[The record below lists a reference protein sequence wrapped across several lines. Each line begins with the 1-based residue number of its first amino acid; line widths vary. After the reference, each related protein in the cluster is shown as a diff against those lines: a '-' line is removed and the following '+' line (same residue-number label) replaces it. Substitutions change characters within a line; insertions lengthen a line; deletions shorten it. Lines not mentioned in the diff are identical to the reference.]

1 VIDVG
6 QPGFGESRRD
16 RLIDPRGYDVR
27 VVLGQ
32 APRDRDDL
40 SRRLAGAEDRLGSPA
55 AQRTVVIDL
64 GEPEIL
70 VREAPE
76 LVDRAVDVEAP
87 GPEVFEES
95 PDRFPIHRSLAGGA

>member
-1 VIDVG
+1 
-6 QPGFGESRRD
+6 
-16 RLIDPRGYDVR
+16 
-27 VVLGQ
+27 
-32 APRDRDDL
+32 
-40 SRRLAGAEDRLGSPA
+40 
-55 AQRTVVIDL
+55 VVIDL